1 MSLSTFI
8 AALNSQGGVS
18 LSNNYDVDFIV
29 PDALSTWLNNYGIV
43 FSNST
48 ITLGDNAGG
57 TVQSGSLI
65 KMLCDEAQ
73 LPNAQAATGQIT
85 GRFLGEGQVNYAHT
99 KLYTD
104 FQLGWMCDANMTPL
118 KFLNAW
124 YSFIFKDYDESGN
137 EIKPT
142 ELSGDTLTSLKGK
155 STSYDESRSVRLS
168 YPSDYMAKVVITK
181 TERSSSAPNGRAPI
195 SYTLLNVFPYTVDA
209 VPLSYGAS
217 QITKVT
223 SNFYYSK
230 HIVTYNDIKSVK

>member
-137 EIKPT
+137 EIEPT

-155 STSYDESRSVRLS
+155 STSYDEGRSVRLS

>member
-1 MSLSTFI
+1 MSLAAFI
-8 AALNSQGGVS
+8 TALNSQGGVS

-29 PDALSTWLNNYGIV
+29 PGPLSEWLNSYGIN

-48 ITLGDNAGG
+48 VGLGETGSTSA
-57 TVQSGSLI
+57 QSGSLI

-85 GRFLGEGQVNYAHT
+85 GRFLGEGQINYAHT

-104 FQLGWMCDANMTPL
+104 FQLGWMCDANMIPL

-124 YSFIFKDYDESGN
+124 YSFIFKDYNSEGT
-137 EIKPT
+137 EIKPQKKSGQS
-142 ELSGDTLTSLKGK
+142 LSTLKEEASK
-155 STSYDESRSVRLS
+155 YDESRSVRLS
-168 YPSDYMAKVVITK
+168 YPSDYMAKVIITK
-181 TERSSSAPNGRAPI
+181 TEKSGSAPNGRAPI

-217 QITKVT
+217 QVTKVT

-230 HIVTYNDIKSVK
+230 HIVTYNDIKNIS

>member
-137 EIKPT
+137 EIEPT

-155 STSYDESRSVRLS
+155 STSYDEGRSVRLS

-195 SYTLLNVFPYTVDA
+195 SYTLLNAFPYTVDA